1 MKRISNFILQILYFL
16 KNISFLIKKR
26 QIIKPQI
33 QAKVIKMNIYVFE
46 DKIKIEDI
54 LFCGG
59 NHS

>member
-16 KNISFLIKKR
+16 KNISFLFKKR

-46 DKIKIEDI
+46 DKIKIEHI